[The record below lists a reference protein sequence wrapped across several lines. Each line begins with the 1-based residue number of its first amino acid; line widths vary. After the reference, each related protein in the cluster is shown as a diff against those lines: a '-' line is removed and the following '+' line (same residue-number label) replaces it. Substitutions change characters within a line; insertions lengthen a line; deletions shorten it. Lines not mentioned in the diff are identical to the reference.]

1 MAILTAPLYVA
12 KPTPDMPL
20 RYGILQAAVGPIDLP
35 VHAREGGL
43 QYTHAMCGDGF
54 GYTLVCP
61 PSAQA
66 SKAAN
71 FGAGV
76 ENVLGSPFIVYAT
89 LTCGAAG
96 FTHDEL
102 SSLVVQ
108 RLKSVEQGVV
118 EEALSTGTFGQ
129 DPSLLAADGITTVV
143 GGGTTAVEVISE
155 LERAMYCST
164 TGISSGYGT
173 LAYLHM
179 PIPVFNELKSQHLI
193 DFGPDNRWHTPM
205 GTVVSTGCYAG
216 NTPAGAAPADGTF
229 WVYIT
234 GQTTVWRT
242 PDSEIFVSPAEG
254 ALNRTTNQF
263 RMLAEREYV
272 VTYECDG
279 FAKAVTLWP

>member
-1 MAILTAPLYVA
+1 MAITTAPLYVP

-20 RYGILQAAVGPIDLP
+20 RYGILQAAVGPEDLP
-35 VHAREGGL
+35 IHARNGGL
-43 QYTHAMCGDGF
+43 QYSHAMCGDGF

-76 ENVLGSPFIVYAT
+76 ENVLGAPFIVYAT
-89 LTCGAAG
+89 LTCGTVG
-96 FTHDEL
+96 FSHDEL
-102 SSLVVQ
+102 STLVVQ

-118 EEALSTGTFGQ
+118 EEALSTGSFGQ
-129 DPSLLAADGITTVV
+129 DPSLLTADGIVTIA
-143 GGGTTAVEVISE
+143 GGGTTASDVVSE
-155 LERAMYCST
+155 LERAMYCSN
-164 TGISSGYGT
+164 TGVSSGYGAP
-173 LAYLHM
+173 AYLHM
-179 PIPVFNELKSQHLI
+179 PIPVFNELKVLQLI
-193 DFGPDNRWHTPM
+193 EFDGTRWRTPM
-205 GTVVSTGCYAG
+205 GSVVSTGCYAG
-216 NTPAGAAPADGTF
+216 NTPGGVAPADGTF
-229 WVYIT
+229 WIYIT

-242 PDSEIFVSPAEG
+242 PDAEIFVSPVEG
-254 ALNRTTNQF
+254 ALNRTTNQM